1 MSESPQTRL
10 QTVADDLQRIFG
22 SRLEALVSYGWRPHG
37 HTPSLALVSTLTLD
51 DLSACAA
58 RTASWHRARCAT
70 PLLLTRHE
78 FARSLDAFP
87 IEYGEILATS
97 HLVVGA
103 PPFEGMTISADDIR
117 RACEVQVKSH
127 LLHLR
132 EDYLEGGG
140 RPAHV
145 GALVR
150 DSAPAFV
157 ALVRHLARLD
167 NVATNT
173 NAQVIAYCAQRIR
186 LDGRVVSDL
195 LALSEPESMSSVDAV
210 RIFPAYLAAVERL
223 AEFIDQWRRG

>member
-1 MSESPQTRL
+1 MSESPQARL
-10 QTVADDLQRIFG
+10 RTVADDLQRIFG
-22 SRLEALVSYGWRPHG
+22 PRLETVVAYGWRPQPR
-37 HTPSLALVSTLTLD
+37 TPSLALVSTLTLD

-58 RTASWHRARCAT
+58 RAASWHRAGCAT

-87 IEYGEILATS
+87 IEYDEILATS
-97 HLVVGA
+97 QLVAGT
-103 PPFEGMTISADDIR
+103 PPFEGMTISRDDIR

-145 GALVR
+145 SALVH
-150 DSAPAFV
+150 DSLPAFV

-167 NVATNT
+167 NEPIETSGDL
-173 NAQVIAYCAQRIR
+173 IAYCSHRIR
-186 LDGRVVSDL
+186 LDGLLVGDL
-195 LALSEPESMSSVDAV
+195 LALTQPDGMASVDAV
-210 RIFPAYLAAVERL
+210 RIFPAYLSAVERL
-223 AEFIDQWRRG
+223 AEFIDQWRRA